1 MGSLPLSAPW
11 CVSSTVLLLP
21 AVIAFTI
28 DVDSGD
34 FNSDTKAKT
43 SIICIELSLYCFDLG
58 TYAYQNRAFGCH
70 PGVWSKINFSHKVR
84 YRIKA
89 EVISFLLHY
98 WAGVDSTSPPRSNG
112 GKLSNWRDLL
122 DFG

>member
-1 MGSLPLSAPW
+1 MNGPRANVRVQTLSYSRNRRAPPPSSFQVQGQEFDCAIIQMGHA
-11 CVSSTVLLLP
+11 
-21 AVIAFTI
+21 
-28 DVDSGD
+28 
-34 FNSDTKAKT
+34 
-43 SIICIELSLYCFDLG
+43 LSLYRFELG
-58 TYAYQNRAFGCH
+58 TWAYQNRHVGCH
-70 PGVWSKINFSHKVR
+70 PGIWSKIKFSHKVR

>member
-1 MGSLPLSAPW
+1 MDDNN
-11 CVSSTVLLLP
+11 LLKRDWAIVAGFRRGVGENFRDAL
-21 AVIAFTI
+21 
-28 DVDSGD
+28 D
-34 FNSDTKAKT
+34 K
-43 SIICIELSLYCFDLG
+43 ELSLYRFELG
-58 TYAYQNRAFGCH
+58 TWAYQNRHVGCH
-70 PGVWSKINFSHKVR
+70 PGVWSKIKFSHKVR

-112 GKLSNWRDLL
+112 GKLSKVESLV